1 MTRMIDGGELV
12 SKLLA
17 DADVKAEYDRMK
29 PVMERAWELAETRRR
44 ANMTQSEMV
53 RKKGAN
59 QSA

>member
-1 MTRMIDGGELV
+1 MKNTIDGSTLV

-17 DADVKAEYDRMK
+17 DADVKAEYDRVK

-44 ANMTQSEMV
+44 ENMSQAEMV
-53 RKKGAN
+53 RRKGAI